1 MAKDGGG
8 SMKKNSKLFGL
19 TAIIVIIIVIV
30 ALKGTKQNTFPQGK
44 METEIQADSQET
56 SALVEETV
64 SEADPDESK
73 VRVSDAESNRQLEKS
88 APEKKGNRVEES
100 KQLPKLVDLGADS
113 CIPCKMMAPILEEL
127 QEEYK
132 GKLDVEFIDVW
143 KQPDAGT
150 GYGIKVIPTQ
160 IFFDQKGKEFA
171 RHEGFM
177 PKEEILAK
185 FAERGIKLNG
195 E

>member
-1 MAKDGGG
+1 
-8 SMKKNSKLFGL
+8 MKKNSKLFGL

-30 ALKGTKQNTFPQGK
+30 ALKGTKQNTSPQGK

-100 KQLPKLVDLGADS
+100 KQLPKLVDLGADR